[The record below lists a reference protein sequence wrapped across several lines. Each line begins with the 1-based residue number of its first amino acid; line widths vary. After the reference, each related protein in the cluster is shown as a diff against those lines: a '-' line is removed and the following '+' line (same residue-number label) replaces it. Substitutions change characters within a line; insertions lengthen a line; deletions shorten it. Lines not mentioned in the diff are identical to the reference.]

1 MQLIYSREDLNGRR
15 KSKGAKDEW
24 GGGGG
29 NKKNSI
35 LLELDVPFGFRPES
49 HIHIQL
55 FDMTEYSVI
64 LKFNS
69 EALET
74 QKGNQET

>member
-1 MQLIYSREDLNGRR
+1 MAEGKAREQKTNEER
-15 KSKGAKDEW
+15 
-24 GGGGG
+24 GGKK